1 MNRLITIFLLTAST
15 LLPLSG
21 QTVPPELV
29 DAIKMGNASK
39 MSDHFHQSLEMTI
52 LEKDYDA
59 SKVQA
64 TRIMESFFKNHA
76 PTDFSISF
84 EGTKDQSKYAIGK
97 LKTRD
102 GDYRVNLFFMNKEGA
117 RLIYYL
123 SIEKETPYVL
133 PPRP

>member
-1 MNRLITIFLLTAST
+1 MNRLITIFLLTAC

-29 DAIKMGNASK
+29 NAIKTGNASK
-39 MSDHFHQSLEMTI
+39 MSEHFHQSLEMTI

-64 TRIMESFFKNHA
+64 TRIMESFFKNHS

-84 EGTKDQSKYAIGK
+84 EGTKDQSKYAIGT
-97 LKTRD
+97 LKTEE
-102 GDYRVNLFFMNKEGA
+102 GVFRVNLFFMNKEGS

-133 PPRP
+133 SPRP